1 MIIKAKSYFATPFLQ
16 MSFSGILSLS
26 HPRASIARPGDLRI
40 FGSSPAMT
48 EERKSAREW
57 QRKEKQARKWQQKEK
72 GKNP

>member
-1 MIIKAKSYFATPFLQ
+1 MRKHNKNSCDW
-16 MSFSGILSLS
+16 
-26 HPRASIARPGDLRI
+26 IA
-40 FGSSPAMT
+40 GSSPAMT

>member
-1 MIIKAKSYFATPFLQ
+1 
-16 MSFSGILSLS
+16 
-26 HPRASIARPGDLRI
+26 
-40 FGSSPAMT
+40 MT